1 MSRSKSAMIHL
12 SRAGWEGGVSRVI
25 AEGGDGG
32 VHWVMASL
40 PKTGAGVQSRPHK
53 ASEREITHFPQITL
67 FLFSFKYF

>member
-1 MSRSKSAMIHL
+1 MIHL
-12 SRAGWEGGVSRVI
+12 SREGWEGGVSRVI

-53 ASEREITHFPQITL
+53 ASERGNYT
-67 FLFSFKYF
+67 FSSDHLVSF